1 MPDSYT
7 EVAHQSCGQ
16 NIMKSCVG
24 TLIGLL
30 LFIAAFPVLWWNEQR
45 SLEREQALN
54 RGERIVVTADAAKVN
69 QDNDGKLVYL
79 TGEAA
84 TAQTLKDPTFGIALN
99 KTLRLQRLVEMYQ
112 WEEDKDERTE
122 KEVGGGSR
130 TVTTYSYAK
139 KWSDKLIDSGEFKHP
154 EGHKNPAQK
163 PYESKTFETT
173 DTRVGAFALPQD
185 LQAKLRKFTPEPVTE
200 ELVAKLPAAE
210 RKRLTLEDG
219 RYYRGADPASPQIGD
234 ARVTFSTV
242 PQGPV
247 SLVARQLKDTF
258 EAYGE
263 GNQAIHL
270 IEQGTVSAKTLFQH
284 EKQANNILTW
294 ILRGAGA
301 LMMIIGIA
309 LFFGPINAL
318 ANVLPFVGNITEAGT
333 GFVAGGIGLALSIA
347 TIALAWVAVRPLLGI
362 PLFLATGAL
371 IYLVVSRGRKR
382 KQAGSADL

>member
-7 EVAHQSCGQ
+7 EVTRQSCGQ
-16 NIMKSCVG
+16 NIVKSCVG

-54 RGERIVVTADAAKVN
+54 QGERIVVTADAAKVN
-69 QDNDGKLVYL
+69 PGHDGKLVYL
-79 TGEAA
+79 TGDAV
-84 TAQTLKDPTFGIALN
+84 TAQTLKDSTFGIAVK

-112 WEEDKDERTE
+112 WEEEKDERTE

-130 TVTTYSYAK
+130 TVTTYEYK
-139 KWSDKLIDSGEFKHP
+139 KIWSDDLIDSGDFKHP

-163 PYESKTFETT
+163 PYDSTIFEAA

-185 LQAKLRKFTPEPVTE
+185 LQAKLRKFTPYPITGEQA
-200 ELVAKLPAAE
+200 AKLPVTE
-210 RKRLTLEDG
+210 RKRLKVEDG

-242 PQGPV
+242 PQGSV

-263 GNQAIHL
+263 GNKAIHL

-284 EKQANNILTW
+284 AKRENLILTW
-294 ILRGAGA
+294 VLRGVGA

-333 GFVAGGIGLALSIA
+333 GCVAGGIGLALSIA
-347 TIALAWVAVRPLLGI
+347 IIAVAWVTIRPLLGI
-362 PLFLATGAL
+362 PLFVVTIGL
-371 IYLVVSRGRKR
+371 IVLVVSRGRKR
-382 KQAGSADL
+382 RQNG